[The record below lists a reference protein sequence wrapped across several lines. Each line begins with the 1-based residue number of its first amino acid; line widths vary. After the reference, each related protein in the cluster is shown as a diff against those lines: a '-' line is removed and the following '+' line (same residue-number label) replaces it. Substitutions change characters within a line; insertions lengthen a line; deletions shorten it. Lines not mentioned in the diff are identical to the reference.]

1 MVVGNVH
8 SREQVPH
15 REDDP
20 LHRDIR
26 SGHPAQDVVHAYRQY
41 LQPMKAG
48 RDLRGVLGGFRG
60 QRMEAEDRLRPNEAV
75 DAVDAPQRESDRGPL
90 VGAPVRLED
99 LAVLVLERGQGLLE
113 LGRPLRRII

>member
-1 MVVGNVH
+1 
-8 SREQVPH
+8 
-15 REDDP
+15 
-20 LHRDIR
+20 
-26 SGHPAQDVVHAYRQY
+26 
-41 LQPMKAG
+41 MKAG

-113 LGRPLRRII
+113 LGRPLGRII